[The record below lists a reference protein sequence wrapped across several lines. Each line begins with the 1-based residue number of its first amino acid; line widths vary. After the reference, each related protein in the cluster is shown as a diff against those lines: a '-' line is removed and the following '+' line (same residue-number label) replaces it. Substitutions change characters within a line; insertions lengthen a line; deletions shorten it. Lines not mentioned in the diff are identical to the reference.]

1 MQQGNGCANSKL
13 REKMLHIPSLRI
25 HVDVECGGAVAA
37 LSNEDASVFI
47 LHQWNMSKLESENQ
61 VWASNDGSFIL
72 PEQSFVMNS
81 DLFHGPNVRIG
92 ICMDGQQVTG
102 MQETM
107 VTDRLQTQTVIYG
120 NTSVS
125 IADLMFHN
133 GQPIKTAVRM
143 NASSSDENG
152 YVFRLRVQPINID
165 EDLHYSKANTSFLRQ
180 IAKQHVPMTTISK
193 ALHHC
198 SAVRR
203 NALVAHMKSRGVP
216 EIDAKTFYMQV
227 PMGSIFDIHMD
238 SSPGNPQDKAT
249 VDIPQWHALNEKS
262 SILLAESHFPKVTES
277 AMKWIAWECAA
288 NHIDPTSNADVSA
301 HIDKLTRSA
310 VGLQH
315 MAASFKQSVMK
326 ANEDGFQYTSDS
338 QIKGFRVLNTMHGIK
353 LQAAFSNTG
362 EKQNGHGL
370 DALTCDNQM
379 QRVCALYKSR
389 SRATADADR
398 EQLDSMRSSISSA
411 DHSAALQTIDEAY
424 ARQISN
430 ANIAASMHPFMADCE
445 DACASLVAVMQ
456 APTHVDEA
464 RIPVIVNEVV
474 GSGLYP
480 PCCQQMAG
488 SVTKLLLAVRAHNL
502 MGSVER
508 VLCFAHG
515 ANLAEM
521 KLARATPPVVST
533 LIDNYNTLCD
543 DLNKQKIG
551 GHACGFSVVRAD
563 SHTQIHP
570 LFKQTVVTGVT
581 PHEGTNPVTVLPH
594 DAMCQFDTH
603 TTSPELEKKFLTI
616 NGNMPVTMA
625 KSIVS
630 ELSSHSAHNIL
641 NCRANAVTY
650 TTEDS
655 PFYHTLISSNG
666 GYFYTEQDGLLRPTC
681 RISLLDK
688 APTNSVLIEG
698 QLLDSVMIDNVRYS
712 EEHLIDMTVRAST
725 CLAPTYQRILQ
736 RQRVAGLRM
745 ASLRDSMPPDHHADM
760 TRVICRTPIL
770 QVAGIKTDACH
781 AAEQL
786 ERTKAVRA
794 IHSSAKVSSCNSH
807 TFDIYFPQV

>member
-1 MQQGNGCANSKL
+1 MQQGQSCASSRL
-13 REKMLHIPSLRI
+13 HEKMLHIPSLRI
-25 HVDVECGGAVAA
+25 HVNVSCGGAVAPLA
-37 LSNEDASVFI
+37 NEDASVFI
-47 LHQWNMSKLESENQ
+47 LHQWNMSKLDSENQ
-61 VWASNDGSFIL
+61 VWACNDGSFVL
-72 PEQSFVMNS
+72 PAQTFAMNS
-81 DLFHGPNVRIG
+81 DIFHGPNVRIG

-102 MQETM
+102 SQEGM
-107 VTDRLQTQTVIYG
+107 VVDRLQTQSVIYG

-125 IADLMFHN
+125 IVDLMFHN
-133 GQPIKTAVRM
+133 GQPITTAVHL
-143 NASSSDENG
+143 NASSSDEDG
-152 YVFRLRVQPINID
+152 YVFRLSIQPHNID
-165 EDLHYSKANTSFLRQ
+165 AHLHYSNNNTSFLRQ
-180 IAKQHVPMTTISK
+180 IAAQHVPMTTISA
-193 ALHHC
+193 ALRHC
-198 SAVRR
+198 SAIRR
-203 NALVAHMKSRGVP
+203 AALVEHMKSRGVP
-216 EIDAKTFYMQV
+216 EVDSKTFYMQL
-227 PMGSIFDIHMD
+227 PMGSIYDIHVD
-238 SSPGNPQDKAT
+238 SMPGKPTEKAT
-249 VDIPQWHALNEKS
+249 VDLPQWHALNEKS

-288 NHIDPTSNADVSA
+288 NRIDPTSDAAVSA
-301 HIDKLTRSA
+301 HIDALTRTEL
-310 VGLQH
+310 GLEH
-315 MAASFKQSVMK
+315 MRASFKRSVMK

-353 LQAAFSNTG
+353 LQAAFSNTS
-362 EKQNGHGL
+362 EKQNGHSL

-389 SRATADADR
+389 SRTTANADR
-398 EQLDSMRSSISSA
+398 DQLDSMRSSIA
-411 DHSAALQTIDEAY
+411 CTDYTAALQTIDDAY
-424 ARQISN
+424 ARQITN

-488 SVTKLLLAVRAHNL
+488 SVTKLLVAVREHNL

-521 KLARATPPVVST
+521 KLARATPPVVSK
-533 LIDNYNTLCD
+533 LIDNYNNLCD

-551 GHACGFSVVRAD
+551 GHACGFSVCRSDAP
-563 SHTQIHP
+563 TQPHP

-581 PHEGTNPVTVLPH
+581 PHEGTNPVTVMPRDGLCH
-594 DAMCQFDTH
+594 FDTH
-603 TTSPELEKKFLTI
+603 TTSPELEAKFVTI
-616 NGNMPVTMA
+616 NGDMPVSMA

-630 ELSSHSAHNIL
+630 ELSSHSAHNII

-655 PFYHTLISSNG
+655 PFYHTIISSNG
-666 GYFYTEQDGLLRPTC
+666 GYFYTEENGVLRPTC

-688 APTNSVLIEG
+688 APTRSILIEG
-698 QLLDSVMIDNVRYS
+698 QLLDSVMIDNVQYS

-725 CLAPTYQRILQ
+725 CLAPTYQRILE
-736 RQRVAGLRM
+736 RQRLAGFRM
-745 ASLRDSMPPDHHADM
+745 ASLKDSMPPDNHANM
-760 TRVICRTPIL
+760 TRVICRTPVL

-786 ERTKAVRA
+786 ERTTGVCA
-794 IHSSAKVSSCNSH
+794 IHPGAKVSSCNSH